1 MDPNCRTIFRLGC
14 VAAATLTGCQQ
25 AATPVAPP
33 VDHQANVLAGLRAP
47 VLVKGRSP
55 VTWTLAERMAHY
67 KLPGISIAVVDSGRI
82 VWARG
87 VGLKVAGEPD
97 SITPTTLFEA
107 GSISKPVAQTAMLR
121 LVEQGRLSLDSSV
134 NVYLTSWKLPDNK
147 FTAKEKVTLRRIAS
161 HNAGLTVHGFPG
173 YAATDSLPT
182 VPEIL
187 DGKKPRVNTPAVR
200 VDTFPGAIWRY
211 SGGGTTI
218 MQLVLTD
225 VTGKSFPTLLK
236 ELVLDPAGMTNS
248 TYEQPIPAARIAETS
263 GAHNAEGKLIPGRWH
278 VYPEMAA
285 AGLWTTPTDLLKWA
299 MAIAAARAGE
309 SDRLLSKSMATQMLT
324 VHKAPTGLGP
334 FLDGSGRGFRFGHG
348 GADEGFYADLLY
360 FPETGQG
367 AAVMINGDG
376 GPPILAEVMQ
386 AIGAEYGWPEYRP
399 KEIVPVA
406 MDSTAFDQLAG
417 TYRTTTPFP
426 LEVQVT
432 RDGSTFYLEAPG
444 RAAKTEIVPTG
455 PATFATVTDGQPFS
469 FTVGAKGRATAVVL
483 GGGSLTVPR
492 VK

>member
-1 MDPNCRTIFRLGC
+1 MNQRL
-14 VAAATLTGCQQ
+14 VRLSLAAAAALTGCQRP
-25 AATPVAPP
+25 ATPVAPP
-33 VDHQANVLAGLRAP
+33 VDHQANVLSGLRAP
-47 VLVKGRSP
+47 AVVKGRAP
-55 VTWTLAERMAHY
+55 TTWTLAERMAHY

-87 VGLKVAGEPD
+87 IGLKVAGEPD

-121 LVEQGRLSLDSSV
+121 LVEQGRLALDSNV
-134 NVYLTSWKLPDNK
+134 NVYLKSWKLPDNK
-147 FTAKEKVTLRRIAS
+147 FTAREKVTLRRIAS

-173 YAATDSLPT
+173 YASTDTLPT
-182 VPEIL
+182 VPEVL
-187 DGKKPRVNTPAVR
+187 DGKKPRANTEPVR

-218 MQLVLTD
+218 MQMVLMD
-225 VTGKSFPTLLK
+225 VTGTPFPALLT

-263 GAHNAEGKLIPGRWH
+263 GAHNAVGSLIPGRWH

-299 MAIAAARAGE
+299 MAIAAARAGQ
-309 SDRLLSKSMATQMLT
+309 SDQLLSKTMATQMLT

-334 FLDGSGRGFRFGHG
+334 FLEGSGRGFRFGHG

-386 AIGAEYGWPEYRP
+386 AIGAEYGWPEYGP
-399 KEIVPVA
+399 QEIVPIA
-406 MDSTAFDQLAG
+406 MDSTAFDQFAG
-417 TYRTTTPFP
+417 VYRVATPFP
-426 LEVQVT
+426 LEILVT
-432 RDGSTFYLEAPG
+432 REGSTFYLEAPG
-444 RAAKTEIVPTG
+444 RAVKTEIVPTG
-455 PATFATVTDGQPFS
+455 PARFATVTDGQPFT
-469 FTVGAKGRATAVVL
+469 FTLGKNGRATAVL
-483 GGGSLTVPR
+483 AGDGSLKVPR